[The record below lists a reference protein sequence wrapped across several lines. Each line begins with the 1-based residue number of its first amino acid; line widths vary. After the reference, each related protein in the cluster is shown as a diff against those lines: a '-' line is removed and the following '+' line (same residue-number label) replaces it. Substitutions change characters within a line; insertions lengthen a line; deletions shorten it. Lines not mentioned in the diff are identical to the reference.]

1 MANGIHAGFAAL
13 ADPTRRAVF
22 ERVAAR
28 PASVG
33 ELARGLPVSR
43 PAVSQHLKV
52 LEAAGLVRKTAAGT
66 RRIYRLDPRGIGAM
80 RDWLDA
86 HWSAALAAFRDFADE
101 IGDEEREERR

>member
-1 MANGIHAGFAAL
+1 M
-13 ADPTRRAVF
+13 F